1 MKHEKKKHVKFEII
15 PSYECKMELIPT
27 RVTTMV
33 QQEMIV
39 TEQISVY
46 AFCQLIPQTFDSS
59 LTRMHKLG
67 HVLLFLYMR
76 AMEAML
82 TRVHKL
88 GPVLYIIQ

>member
-1 MKHEKKKHVKFEII
+1 
-15 PSYECKMELIPT
+15 MELIHT

-33 QQEMIV
+33 QQKMIV

-59 LTRMHKLG
+59 LTGMHKLS

-76 AMEAML
+76 TVESML